1 MVAKPQTV
9 FWVTRKMVFAFR
21 KIFFFEKTI
30 VSGIENIVC
39 VMQTVFTT
47 TSTTVAAAQKIVSFA
62 STIV

>member
-21 KIFFFEKTI
+21 KIFFFEKTMLC
-30 VSGIENIVC
+30 GIENMVC

-47 TSTTVAAAQKIVSFA
+47 T
-62 STIV
+62 